1 MSQKEKYQLEIV
13 INTSTKVLYNML
25 STPSGLSEWFADDV
39 NLRGDV
45 YTFIWDGSEEKAR
58 KISAKAGESIKFQW
72 LEDEE
77 EGLKTYFELK
87 INVDD
92 ITKDVALL
100 VTDFAE
106 EDEMEESQLLW
117 ENQVAELKHVLG
129 C

>member
-1 MSQKEKYQLEIV
+1 MSQKEKYQIEFV

-45 YTFIWDGSEEKAR
+45 YTFIWDGSEEQAR
-58 KISAKAGESIKFQW
+58 KISQRNGEAIKFQW

-87 INVDD
+87 IVVDD
-92 ITKDVALL
+92 ITKDVAII

-106 EDEMEESQLLW
+106 EDELEEAQLLW
-117 ENQVAELKHVLG
+117 ENQLSELKHVLG